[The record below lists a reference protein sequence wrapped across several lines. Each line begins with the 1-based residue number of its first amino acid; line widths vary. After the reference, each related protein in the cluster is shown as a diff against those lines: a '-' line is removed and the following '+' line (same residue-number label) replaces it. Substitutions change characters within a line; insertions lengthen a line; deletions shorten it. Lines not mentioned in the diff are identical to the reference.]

1 MNPVHI
7 TVVLPVY
14 NDVEAL
20 RSAIP
25 KSLEALTEFGKTF
38 ELIVAEDGSS
48 DGSRELVE
56 EWERKDPRV
65 RLLHSDERQGRGR
78 ALNRAL
84 AESLNRALAESNGEI
99 FCYYDVDLATD
110 IKHLPE
116 LLTRIE
122 DGAAVATGSRLMPE
136 SKIIRSGD
144 REFASRSYNTLVRL
158 FLGSCLR
165 DHQCGFK
172 AYRAD
177 VLRELVP
184 KIRAPHWFWDTES
197 VVLAQRAGWYLHS
210 VQDSAWMNFR
220 LFGHRDREQQSGSR
234 TCTGWEWIF

>member
-84 AESLNRALAESNGEI
+84 AESNGEI
-99 FCYYDVDLATD
+99 FCYYDV
-110 IKHLPE
+110 
-116 LLTRIE
+116 
-122 DGAAVATGSRLMPE
+122 
-136 SKIIRSGD
+136 
-144 REFASRSYNTLVRL
+144 
-158 FLGSCLR
+158 
-165 DHQCGFK
+165 
-172 AYRAD
+172 
-177 VLRELVP
+177 
-184 KIRAPHWFWDTES
+184 
-197 VVLAQRAGWYLHS
+197 
-210 VQDSAWMNFR
+210 
-220 LFGHRDREQQSGSR
+220 
-234 TCTGWEWIF
+234 

>member
-25 KSLEALTEFGKTF
+25 KSLEALTEFGKSF

-84 AESLNRALAESNGEI
+84 AESNGEI

-122 DGAAVATGSRLMPE
+122 NGADIATGSRLMPE

-144 REFASRSYNTLVRL
+144 REFASRSYNTLVRV
-158 FLGSCLR
+158 FLGSHLR

-177 VLRELVP
+177 VLRELAP

-197 VVLAQRAGWYLHS
+197 VVLAQRAGLRVDEFPVAWTQGPGTTVRFKDVYGMGMDILKMWWRLH
-210 VQDSAWMNFR
+210 VEKN
-220 LFGHRDREQQSGSR
+220 
-234 TCTGWEWIF
+234 

>member
-1 MNPVHI
+1 
-7 TVVLPVY
+7 
-14 NDVEAL
+14 
-20 RSAIP
+20 
-25 KSLEALTEFGKTF
+25 
-38 ELIVAEDGSS
+38 
-48 DGSRELVE
+48 
-56 EWERKDPRV
+56 KDPRV

-78 ALNRAL
+78 A
-84 AESLNRALAESNGEI
+84 LNRALAESNGEI

-122 DGAAVATGSRLMPE
+122 DGADIATGSRLMPE

-197 VVLAQRAGWYLHS
+197 VVLAQRAGLRVDEFPVVWTQGPGTTVRFKDVYGMGMDILKMWWRLH
-210 VQDSAWMNFR
+210 VEKN
-220 LFGHRDREQQSGSR
+220 
-234 TCTGWEWIF
+234 

>member
-25 KSLEALTEFGKTF
+25 TSLEALTEFGKTF
-38 ELIVAEDGSS
+38 ELIVAEDGST

-56 EWERKDPRV
+56 ERERKDPRV

-78 ALNRAL
+78 A
-84 AESLNRALAESNGEI
+84 LNRALAESNGEI

-122 DGAAVATGSRLMPE
+122 DGADIATGSRLMPE

-172 AYRAD
+172 AYRAA

-197 VVLAQRAGWYLHS
+197 VVLAQRAGLRVDEFPVVWTQGPGTTVRFKDVYGMGMDILKMWWRLH
-210 VQDSAWMNFR
+210 VEKN
-220 LFGHRDREQQSGSR
+220 
-234 TCTGWEWIF
+234 

>member
-84 AESLNRALAESNGEI
+84 AESNGEI

-165 DHQCGFK
+165 DHQRGVA
-172 AYRAD
+172 AYRAE
-177 VLRELVP
+177 VGRGLVA
-184 KIRAPHWFWDTES
+184 KSRAPHWFWDTES
-197 VVLAQRAGWYLHS
+197 VVLAQRAGLRVDEFPVVWTQGPRTTIRFKDVYGMGMDILKMWWRLH
-210 VQDSAWMNFR
+210 VEKN
-220 LFGHRDREQQSGSR
+220 
-234 TCTGWEWIF
+234 